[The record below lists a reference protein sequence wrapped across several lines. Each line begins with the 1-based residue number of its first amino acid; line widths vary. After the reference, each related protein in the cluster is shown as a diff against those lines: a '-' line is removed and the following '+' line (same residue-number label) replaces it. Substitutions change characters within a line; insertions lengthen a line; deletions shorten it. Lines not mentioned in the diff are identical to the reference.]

1 MEGKVGGEAVI
12 SACPACG
19 PCLTKSGRVKR
30 KHEFG
35 YWGPYVAQYQADF
48 RCSDIWIQCERC
60 GHAVGGPRDGWDTEE
75 AAIAE
80 WNRAVQGHEL
90 AFATP
95 RDD

>member
-80 WNRAVQGHEL
+80 WNRAVQG
-90 AFATP
+90 
-95 RDD
+95 R